1 MPTLSA
7 MFRLMDGY
15 STTINKF
22 IGKVDAASTKTLGA
36 SKNTDKLNDSMD
48 RTGRVAGAASS
59 GIAKFVGT
67 IASLAAVKK
76 IVDLTDSYTN
86 TNARL
91 AMITGSLEEQKALQD
106 DIFAAAN
113 RARGQYDDMANAV
126 AKMKML
132 AGDAFGSNQEAIG
145 FTELL
150 QKSLKVSGAGTSEQQ
165 SAFLQLT
172 QAMASGKLQGDEFR
186 SIMENAPMVANAI
199 AKYLDVSKG
208 ELKELSSDGAI
219 TAEIIKNAMFDSADD
234 INKKFK
240 TMPQTFGDVWNR
252 IKNAGTQAFG
262 GVFEKI
268 NGILNSNTGQ
278 QAINNLIGAIYL
290 AGDATEK
297 FIDFCVTAWPMVS
310 PFIWAAAAALGAYVL
325 VLGISNGLALISAVR
340 TGAQAVGVGLY
351 ALALWAT
358 TGAAWGAVTAELG
371 LTEAQLGANAAM
383 YACPIVWIV
392 GLILVLIAVFY
403 GAIAAVNHFTG
414 STISATGIIGAVIG
428 GWVAAVINYFIM
440 MYNIIAEVVNFFA
453 NVWND
458 PIGAV
463 KILFYDLAST
473 VIGYVA
479 EMARSIE
486 TIINRIPGVN
496 VQISAG
502 LDNFKAGLEKAAS
515 EAKDAAGWKEI
526 VQKKDFL
533 NGADFANRGYDIGA
547 GLADSI
553 SNPFAGFAPK
563 DKEGIDYSQFATDGS
578 PATVKGKGKNGAV
591 KVENEEDIEWMRKLA
606 ERDYIARISQ
616 NTLAPNIM
624 VEFSGPITKEA
635 DTDNIM
641 SHVSEQLKELI
652 ATAPEGVPA

>member
-234 INKKFK
+234 INKKFE

-268 NGILNSNTGQ
+268 NSILNSDAGQ
-278 QAINNLIGAIYL
+278 QAINNFIGAIYW
-290 AGDATEK
+290 AGDAMNE
-297 FIDFCVTAWPMVS
+297 FINFCVTAWPMVS
-310 PFIWAAAAALGAYVL
+310 PFIWVAVAAVGAYAL

-340 TGAQAVGVGLY
+340 TGAQAVSIGIL
-351 ALALWAT
+351 ALAMWASS
-358 TGAAWGAVTAELG
+358 GATWAEVT
-371 LTEAQLGANAAM
+371 AQLGLNSAL

-403 GAIAAVNHFTG
+403 AAVAAVNHFSG

-428 GWVAAVINYFIM
+428 GWAAAVINYFIM

-458 PIGAV
+458 PIAAV

-591 KVENEEDIEWMRKLA
+591 KVENEEDIGWMRKLA

-616 NTLAPNIM
+616 NTLAPNIK

-641 SHVSEQLKELI
+641 SHVSEQLKEMI

>member
-234 INKKFK
+234 INKKFE

-268 NGILNSNTGQ
+268 NSILNSDAGQ
-278 QAINNLIGAIYL
+278 QAINNFIGAIYW
-290 AGDATEK
+290 AGDAMNE
-297 FIDFCVTAWPMVS
+297 FINFCVTAWPMVS
-310 PFIWAAAAALGAYVL
+310 PFIWAAVAAVGAYAL

-340 TGAQAVGVGLY
+340 TGAQAVSIGIL
-351 ALALWAT
+351 ALAMWASS
-358 TGAAWGAVTAELG
+358 GATWAEVT
-371 LTEAQLGANAAM
+371 AQLGLNSAL

-403 GAIAAVNHFTG
+403 AAVAAVNHFSG

-428 GWVAAVINYFIM
+428 GWAAAVINYFIM

-458 PIGAV
+458 PIAAV

-591 KVENEEDIEWMRKLA
+591 KVENEEDIGWMRKLA

-616 NTLAPNIM
+616 NTLAPNIK

-641 SHVSEQLKELI
+641 SHVSEQLKEMI
-652 ATAPEGVPA
+652 ATAPEGVPT